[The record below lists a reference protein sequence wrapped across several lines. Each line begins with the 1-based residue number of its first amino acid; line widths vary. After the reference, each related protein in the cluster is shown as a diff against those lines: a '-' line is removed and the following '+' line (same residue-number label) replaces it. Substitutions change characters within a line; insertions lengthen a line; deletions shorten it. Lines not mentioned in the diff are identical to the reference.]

1 MRGLRIAI
9 PDRRENELISTGVLS
24 DIQDGTVGEPVRLA
38 SAKRVHWEVT
48 RAAAAF
54 SATD

>member
-9 PDRRENELISTGVLS
+9 PDRRENELISMGVLS
-24 DIQDGTVGEPVRLA
+24 DIQNRTVGEPVRLA

-48 RAAAAF
+48 RAAAAV
-54 SATD
+54 SATN